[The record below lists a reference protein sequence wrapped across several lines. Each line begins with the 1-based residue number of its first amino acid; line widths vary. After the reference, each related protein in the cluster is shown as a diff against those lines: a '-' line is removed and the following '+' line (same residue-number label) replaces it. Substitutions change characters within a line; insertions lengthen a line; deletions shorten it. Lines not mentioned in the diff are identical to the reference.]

1 MKTITSSLL
10 VLLSLMV
17 LLGLLLA
24 GCSSIRSARRSVGP
38 TVFPAEGAA
47 VTATVGRD
55 KLTLSNNSSDTIYFR
70 IFPTEILPVI
80 EWAPC
85 IAPEVC
91 PAEETIDP
99 GSESQIPLRNIVE
112 DSAESITVFY
122 WRFLDKR
129 PGASVPPMA
138 LEEFLIEL
146 P

>member
-1 MKTITSSLL
+1 MKTTISSLF
-10 VLLSLMV
+10 VHLSLSV
-17 LLGLLLA
+17 LIGILLA
-24 GCSSIRSARRSVGP
+24 GCSSIGSTRQSGEA

-47 VTATVGRD
+47 VTATVNLG
-55 KLTLSNNSSDTIYFR
+55 KLTLTNNSPDTIYFR

-91 PAEETIDP
+91 PAEATLDP
-99 GSESQIPLRNIVE
+99 GSKTQIPLRTIVE
-112 DSAESITVFY
+112 DRAESITVFW

-129 PGASVPPMA
+129 PGASIPPMA
-138 LEEFLIEL
+138 LEEFVIEL